1 MSFSLSIALALA
13 TALGGSSASVT
24 AMQQPMPQP
33 QTVEQY
39 VRDYFVDEPVM
50 AEIASCESHFK
61 QFGADGQVVK
71 NPKSSAVGIFQIM
84 SSIHSTFADEKL
96 GLDIYTI
103 QGNLAY
109 AKYLYS
115 KDGTAP
121 WNASKSCWGKSDAAT
136 ALAIK

>member
-13 TALGGSSASVT
+13 TALGGSSASV
-24 AMQQPMPQP
+24 AQLQQPMPQP

-39 VRDYFVDEPVM
+39 VREYFADEPVM

-61 QFGADGQVVK
+61 QFGADGQVLK
-71 NPKSSAVGIFQIM
+71 NSKSSAVGIFQIM

-103 QGNLAY
+103 QGNVAY
-109 AKYLYS
+109 AKYIYE
-115 KDGTAP
+115 KQGTAP
-121 WNASKSCWGKSDAAT
+121 WNASKSCWGKSDAAL
-136 ALAIK
+136 ALAK